1 MKNIFKIISTGILM
15 ILMNSCASQSS
26 ITPEHVSELLN
37 KGEFT
42 FMAERANPT
51 GSDVVNIMNS
61 LPNSTSSQILNLD
74 YGYTMEI
81 KKNELTLTLPYF
93 GRMYTPNYDNT
104 KNSYRLTSKDF
115 TMTHSS
121 GKKGSTL
128 YTILPK
134 DQQNIRRIML
144 DVYKNGKAYLSID
157 ANDRQGISYD
167 GYIMENVV
175 AKK

>member
-1 MKNIFKIISTGILM
+1 MM
-15 ILMNSCASQSS
+15 VLMNSCTSQSS
-26 ITPEHVSELLN
+26 VTPAHVSELLD

-51 GSDVVNIMNS
+51 SSDVVNIMNS
-61 LPNSTSSQILNLD
+61 LPTSTSSQILNLD
-74 YGYTMEI
+74 YGYTMEL

-115 TMTHSS
+115 TIAHSS

-167 GYIMENVV
+167 GYIMEDVV